1 MLQFLK
7 NNLPNFL
14 TCCNLICGITG
25 IILISLDGIK
35 AINQVEWLIVGAGI
49 ADFFDGFVAR
59 LLKSASPIG
68 KDLDSLADGITFGIL
83 PSLVSFHYLYSQET
97 GTHSWHPYIAIL
109 IGVFSIIRLAI
120 FNNDTR
126 QSDSFI
132 GVPTPAN
139 AYFLTFLIGG
149 MYHSDIP
156 FEISTNVFIGIILA
170 CSYLLVSPLH
180 LLALKFKNF
189 GWSQNKTRFILI
201 FLSVVTLAFFG
212 KIAVP
217 IIFIYYVGL
226 SIILKLI
233 PNNAV

>member
-1 MLQFLK
+1 MIQFIK

-14 TCCNLICGITG
+14 TCCNLVCGITG
-25 IILISLDGIK
+25 IIFISLDGIQ
-35 AINQVEWLIVGAGI
+35 AIDTVEWLIAGAGV

-68 KDLDSLADGITFGIL
+68 KDLDSLADGITFGVL
-83 PSLVSFHYLYSQET
+83 PSLASFHYLYSLET
-97 GTHSWHPYIAIL
+97 DKQAWMPFIAIS

-126 QSDSFI
+126 QTESFI

-139 AYFLTFLIGG
+139 AYFLIFLIGG
-149 MYHSDIP
+149 LYHSVLP
-156 FEISTNVFIGIILA
+156 FSISPNTFVAIVLV
-170 CSYLLVSPLH
+170 CSFLLVSPLE
-180 LLALKFKNF
+180 LLALKFKSF
-189 GWSQNKTRFILI
+189 YWGENKSRFILI

-217 IIFIYYVGL
+217 IIFLYYVGL
-226 SIILKLI
+226 SIILKLL
-233 PNNAV
+233 PKNEV

>member
-1 MLQFLK
+1 MIQFLK

-14 TCCNLICGITG
+14 TCCNLVCGITG
-25 IILISLDGIK
+25 IILVSLDGIE
-35 AINQVEWLIVGAGI
+35 AIDTVEWLIVGAGI

-59 LLKSASPIG
+59 LLKSVSPIG
-68 KDLDSLADGITFGIL
+68 KDLDSLADGITFGVL
-83 PSLVSFHYLYSQET
+83 PCVVSFHYLYSQET
-97 GTHSWHPYIAIL
+97 SGHSWHPYIAIL

-126 QSDSFI
+126 QSESFI

-149 MYHSDIP
+149 MYQSSLP
-156 FEISTNVFIGIILA
+156 FPISTAAFIAIIIV
-170 CSYLLVSPLH
+170 CSYLLVSPLN

-189 GWSQNKTRFILI
+189 RWNHNKPRFILI

-217 IIFIYYVGL
+217 IIFVYYVGI
-226 SIILKLI
+226 SVILKLI
-233 PNNAV
+233 PKNAI

>member
-1 MLQFLK
+1 MIQFLK

-14 TCCNLICGITG
+14 TCCNLICGISG

-35 AINQVEWLIVGAGI
+35 AIDNVEWLVVVAGI

-68 KDLDSLADGITFGIL
+68 KDLDSLADGITFGVL
-83 PSLVSFHYLYSQET
+83 PCLVSFHYLYSQEMQ
-97 GTHSWHPYIAIL
+97 GHSWQPFVAIC

-126 QSDSFI
+126 QSESFI

-139 AYFLTFLIGG
+139 AYFLIFLAGG

-156 FEISTNVFIGIILA
+156 FSISSNVFTVIVIV
-170 CSYLLVSPLH
+170 CSLLLVAPLE

-189 GWSQNKTRFILI
+189 SLSDNKSRFILI
-201 FLSVVTLAFFG
+201 FLSIVTMAFFG

-226 SIILKLI
+226 SVILKLI
-233 PNNAV
+233 PKNAV

>member
-1 MLQFLK
+1 MIQFLK

-14 TCCNLICGITG
+14 TCCNLVCGITG

-35 AINQVEWLIVGAGI
+35 AIDTVEWLIVLAGI

-68 KDLDSLADGITFGIL
+68 KDLDSLADGITFGVL
-83 PSLVSFHYLYSQET
+83 PCLVSFHYLYFLET
-97 GTHSWHPYIAIL
+97 QGHSWQPYIAIC

-126 QSDSFI
+126 QTESFI

-139 AYFLTFLIGG
+139 AYFIIFLIGG
-149 MYHSDIP
+149 MYHSALP
-156 FEISTNVFIGIILA
+156 FSISSNAFISIVLV
-170 CSYLLVSPLH
+170 CSFLLVAPLE

-189 GWSQNKTRFILI
+189 SWSYNKSRFVLI

-226 SIILKLI
+226 SVILKLI
-233 PNNAV
+233 PKNAV